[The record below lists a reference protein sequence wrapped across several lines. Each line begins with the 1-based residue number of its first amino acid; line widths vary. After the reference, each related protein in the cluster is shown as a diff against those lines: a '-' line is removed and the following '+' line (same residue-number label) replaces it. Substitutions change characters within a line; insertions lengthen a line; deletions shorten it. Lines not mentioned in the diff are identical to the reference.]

1 MLTTESVPVNPS
13 PTIRQR
19 AEAALVAG
27 LLWGLG
33 RLPRR
38 WALRVGMLL
47 ARLLAS
53 VLPRLWWVGADNL
66 ALAFPDLPERER
78 RRLLHG
84 CITNLG
90 RLLGEFSQFPKLH
103 PGNIHEVVEY
113 EGFEHFAAAQAQ
125 GRGVIFFT
133 GHLGAWELSAF
144 AHALYGHPL
153 NILVRPI
160 DNPLVDRL
168 ITRRRT
174 ASGNHILSKHR
185 DLRGLVARLRRGE
198 TVGILADVHV
208 QPQHGL
214 FCPFFGRPAS
224 TSPLVAR
231 LARRTGAIVL
241 PGYLVWDARRGR
253 HRLVFEPPVPLVQTV
268 DEAGDIRENTLRL
281 TRCWEAIVRRYPD
294 QWLWIHRR
302 WKSQPRPDLAPAT
315 IPNGSN
321 LLSPG
326 NNEC

>member
-1 MLTTESVPVNPS
+1 MLTTERVPVNPS
-13 PTIRQR
+13 PTVRQR

-33 RLPRR
+33 CLPRR
-38 WALRVGMLL
+38 WALRGGMLL
-47 ARLLAS
+47 ARLLS
-53 VLPRLWWVGADNL
+53 GVLPRLWRVGADNL

-78 RRLLHG
+78 RRLLRG

-113 EGFEHFAAAQAQ
+113 EGFEHFTAAQAQ

-160 DNPLVDRL
+160 DNPLVDHL
-168 ITRRRT
+168 ITRWRT
-174 ASGNHILSKHR
+174 ASGNRILSKHR
-185 DLRGLVARLRRGE
+185 DLRALVVRLRRGE

-208 QPQHGL
+208 QPQHGM
-214 FCPFFGRPAS
+214 FCPFF
-224 TSPLVAR
+224 LVIR
-231 LARRTGAIVL
+231 LAR
-241 PGYLVWDARRGR
+241 
-253 HRLVFEPPVPLVQTV
+253 HRLWRVWRGGRGQLSFRGISYGMPGGGGT
-268 DEAGDIRENTLRL
+268 GWCSSR
-281 TRCWEAIVRRYPD
+281 RCRWCRRRMKPSTSGKT
-294 QWLWIHRR
+294 H
-302 WKSQPRPDLAPAT
+302 SA
-315 IPNGSN
+315 
-321 LLSPG
+321 
-326 NNEC
+326 